1 VALFYHKA
9 RGGQAYENVRCGQW
23 IGLLALHKLLIGLV
37 CIVLLKYAIAFLFC
51 GYENHLFIYASR
63 KMRTIC
69 AIFCDVGG
77 VQLKE
82 AAVR

>member
-9 RGGQAYENVRCGQW
+9 RGGQAYENVGCGQW

-37 CIVLLKYAIAFLFC
+37 CTVLLSTPSLFC
-51 GYENHLFIYASR
+51 FAGYENHLFIYASR